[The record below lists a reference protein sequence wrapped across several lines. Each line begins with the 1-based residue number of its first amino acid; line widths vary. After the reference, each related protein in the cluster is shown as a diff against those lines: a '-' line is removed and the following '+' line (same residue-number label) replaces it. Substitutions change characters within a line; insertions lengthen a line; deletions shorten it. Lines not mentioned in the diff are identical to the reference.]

1 MHDAAWLLDT
11 PCDEGFRVAFEL
23 PAPSN
28 LPSITHR
35 NSCGQSGS
43 IEHFAGKSPTR
54 HAWIW
59 IQTRLYIFISLLY
72 LLYLFLYS
80 FIYLFIATHMRLYV
94 TVVMYL
100 HVSAMSVESRCFP
113 QFLLRSLGG
122 ILGDSWGM
130 RQSEAPNAKLT
141 LRTFGGF
148 EGFIWQSDRLWQI
161 FAALHGTLNKLLM
174 LLVHVISAIS
184 GPNDTAKA
192 WDVIATQALASG
204 RCFQPQDMRVSES
217 SAHILMPLKH
227 QKN

>member
-1 MHDAAWLLDT
+1 M
-11 PCDEGFRVAFEL
+11 C
-23 PAPSN
+23 
-28 LPSITHR
+28 
-35 NSCGQSGS
+35 
-43 IEHFAGKSPTR
+43 
-54 HAWIW
+54 
-59 IQTRLYIFISLLY
+59 
-72 LLYLFLYS
+72 
-80 FIYLFIATHMRLYV
+80 LYV

-141 LRTFGGF
+141 LRWTFGGSAMF
-148 EGFIWQSDRLWQI
+148 QQSDRLWQI
-161 FAALHGTLNKLLM
+161 FAALHGTFNKLLM

-217 SAHILMPLKH
+217 SAHPSAIEASKELILIHSNSFYTSRVKPQKH
-227 QKN
+227 QKPRSKHSAFTAFLFTAFCPGMVGL

>member
-1 MHDAAWLLDT
+1 MHESGYRLDYT
-11 PCDEGFRVAFEL
+11 C
-23 PAPSN
+23 
-28 LPSITHR
+28 I
-35 NSCGQSGS
+35 
-43 IEHFAGKSPTR
+43 
-54 HAWIW
+54 
-59 IQTRLYIFISLLY
+59 YIYRYLFIYYISL
-72 LLYLFLYS
+72 
-80 FIYLFIATHMRLYV
+80 FIYLFIATRMRPYV